1 MLQGMRMRFCEIAGL
16 DDAHAL
22 LFLADFG
29 LRSTVLLL
37 MNCLFNTRALSA
49 EVRSILVDLVMLLL
63 VAAKGNITKAFLLLQ
78 TRADCL
84 D

>member
-1 MLQGMRMRFCEIAGL
+1 MT
-16 DDAHAL
+16 HAL

-29 LRSTVLLL
+29 LRSTVLLF
-37 MNCLFNTRALSA
+37 MNCLCDTRALSA
-49 EVRSILVDLVMLLL
+49 DVRSILVDLVMLLL